1 MRECKMEKKVGII
14 ITAKVTDENEQSFF
28 AQVEGVTYEI
38 DKSELQKPLHIGGLV
53 TGFAYENQSNQ
64 LQITKNIP
72 DVRLGHYAFGTV
84 TDVRRDLGVF
94 VNIGLPNKDIVVSL
108 DELPTIKELWPQRGD
123 RLMITLRIDNKGRL
137 WGELATNEVLN
148 AIRIPAKPSMK
159 GQKHVKATVYRLKMV
174 GTLVLTDDFNIGFIH
189 PSERYHEP
197 RMGEQLDTRVI
208 GVRPDGILNLSLKSM
223 AYQAIDGDAKM
234 ILTLLQR
241 SRSGRLSYND
251 KSDPEDIKNYF
262 GMSKGQF
269 KRALGRLYKERLI
282 QQDEDGILLVVEQ
295 STDSITED

>member
-1 MRECKMEKKVGII
+1 MEKKVGII
-14 ITAKVTDENEQSFF
+14 VTAKVTDENEQSFF
-28 AQVEGVTYEI
+28 AQIEGVTYEI
-38 DKSELQKPLHIGGLV
+38 DKADLQKPLHIGGLV
-53 TGFAYENQSNQ
+53 TGFAYENQASQ

-72 DVRLGHYAFGTV
+72 EVRLGHYAFGTV

-94 VNIGLPNKDIVVSL
+94 VNIGLPNKDLVVSL

-123 RLMITLRIDNKGRL
+123 RLMITLRIDQKGRL

-148 AIRIPAKPSMK
+148 AVRIPAKASMK
-159 GQKHVKATVYRLKMV
+159 GQKHVKATVYRLKIV

-189 PSERYHEP
+189 PSERYQEP

-208 GVRPDGILNLSLKSM
+208 GVRPDGILNLSLKPM

-241 SRSGRLSYND
+241 SRIGRLPYND
-251 KSDPEDIKNYF
+251 KSNPKAIQNYF

-269 KRALGRLYKERLI
+269 KRALGHLYKEHLI
-282 QQDEDGILLVVEQ
+282 QQDDEGIVLVADQ
-295 STDSITED
+295 TDDTK